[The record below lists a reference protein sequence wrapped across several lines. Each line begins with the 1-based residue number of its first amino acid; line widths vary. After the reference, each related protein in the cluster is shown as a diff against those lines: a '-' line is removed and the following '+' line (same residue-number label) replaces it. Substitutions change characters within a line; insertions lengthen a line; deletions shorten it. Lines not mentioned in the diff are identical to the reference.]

1 MSEEQIERA
10 LSRITSCVLILALI
24 GLTVA
29 IAINSVH

>member
-10 LSRITSCVLILALI
+10 LTRITSCVLVLALM

>member
-1 MSEEQIERA
+1 MSEDQIEKS
-10 LSRITSCVLILALI
+10 LSRITACVLTLALI